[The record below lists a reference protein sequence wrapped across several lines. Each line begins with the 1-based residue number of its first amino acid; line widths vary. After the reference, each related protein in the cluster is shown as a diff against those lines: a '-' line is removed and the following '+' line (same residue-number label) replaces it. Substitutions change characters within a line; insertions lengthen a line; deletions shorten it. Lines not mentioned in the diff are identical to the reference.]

1 MSEKRQIRILPRGTG
16 YADWGLALQK
26 ALGRIR
32 AYSPDVLVVSL
43 GVDTFDGHPVGGVTL
58 KSQDYLRMGKR
69 LAGLDL
75 PTQFVMEGGYAIGA
89 LGLNVANVI
98 TGFSDSAKA

>member
-1 MSEKRQIRILPRGTG
+1 MCWWCRWALIRSTAIL
-16 YADWGLALQK
+16 W
-26 ALGRIR
+26 
-32 AYSPDVLVVSL
+32 
-43 GVDTFDGHPVGGVTL
+43 GGVTL
-58 KSQDYLRMGKR
+58 KSQDYLRIGKR